1 MILAPSIVIT
11 GQWTPVTTLAPDSV
25 GTTLT
30 APQIV
35 KVSVDDS
42 NFVTSSGGGGLGYR
56 SAFQTNEEG
65 ITQLVVNAST
75 NNYGPNQA
83 AAHLHVWNFTTA
95 EWSASL
101 NTFAAGS
108 KQSGSGTIETP
119 ADYINGTGLVYAL
132 LVEEPT
138 QFQRAYDLY
147 FISLTT
153 TAPASGGSI
162 LKGPGYGAIQN
173 GNDQDAT
180 EPGIYNI

>member
-11 GQWTPVTTLAPDSV
+11 GQWTPVTTLAPDSA

-35 KVSVDDS
+35 KVSVDDN

-147 FISLTT
+147 FYLLNHD
-153 TAPASGGSI
+153 GSSKWWRRRT
-162 LKGPGYGAIQN
+162 KGAGVRSDP
-173 GNDQDAT
+173 
-180 EPGIYNI
+180 ER